1 MSGEY
6 IELNNGVKYP
16 QLGFGTFMSAS
27 NDCYTAVKAAI
38 DAGYR

>member
-1 MSGEY
+1 MIGNY

-16 QLGFGTFMSAS
+16 QIGFGTFLCGS
-27 NDCYTAVKAAI
+27 NDCYISVKAAI